1 MYTLFFTSMPF
12 YCLNIVNLQFV
23 KIKFRHIIFDF
34 DGTIADTSRIILATM
49 QATMREKGLREATPE
64 EIKRVIGLSLKDCF
78 SHIYPG
84 MSEIEAL
91 ECASTYCDI
100 FDTNKS
106 SLTPTLFPH
115 VAKTL
120 AKLSCHGITM
130 SVASSRSHGSLVEL
144 LEILGVKQ
152 HFAMVVGVD
161 NVDKA
166 KPDPEAVLY
175 TLRIMN
181 VNPNDALMVG
191 DMPVDIAMGQNAA
204 VKTCA
209 VTWGNSPR
217 EDLEKSRPDYII
229 NDFSQ
234 IMHCALN

>member
-1 MYTLFFTSMPF
+1 MPF

-23 KIKFRHIIFDF
+23 KMKFRHIIFDF

-49 QATMREKGLREATPE
+49 QATMRERGLRLAPPE
-64 EIKRVIGLSLKDCF
+64 EIKRVIGLPLKDCF
-78 SHIYPG
+78 SCIYPG
-84 MSEIEAL
+84 MSEMESL

-100 FDTNKS
+100 FDANKS

-115 VAKTL
+115 VAETL
-120 AKLSCHGITM
+120 AKLNQHGITM
-130 SVASSRSHGSLVEL
+130 SVASSRGYGSLIEL
-144 LEILGVKQ
+144 LEMLKVRQ
-152 HFAMVVGVD
+152 HFAMIVGVD
-161 NVDKA
+161 NVNKA

-175 TLRIMN
+175 TLKTMN
-181 VNPNDALMVG
+181 VNPNEALMVG

-217 EDLEKSRPDYII
+217 EDLEKSHPNYII
-229 NDFSQ
+229 DDFSQ
-234 IMHCALN
+234 LLNSMHNA

>member
-1 MYTLFFTSMPF
+1 MH
-12 YCLNIVNLQFV
+12 FV
-23 KIKFRHIIFDF
+23 STKFRHIIFDF

-49 QATMREKGLREATPE
+49 QATMRERGLHVATPE
-64 EIKRVIGLSLKDCF
+64 TIKRVIGLPLKECF
-78 SHIYPG
+78 THIYPG

-100 FDTNKS
+100 FDANKS

-115 VAKTL
+115 VAEML
-120 AKLSCHGITM
+120 RVFERHGITM
-130 SVASSRSHGSLVEL
+130 SVASSRGNSSLEEL
-144 LEILGVKQ
+144 LEMLDVRQ

-166 KPDPEAVLY
+166 KPDPEAVFY
-175 TLRIMN
+175 TLKSMHIN
-181 VNPNDALMVG
+181 ACDALMVG

-209 VTWGNSPR
+209 VTYGNSPK
-217 EDLEKSRPDYII
+217 EDLEKSHPDYII
-229 NDFSQ
+229 DDFGQLLQFTVHIS
-234 IMHCALN
+234 

>member
-1 MYTLFFTSMPF
+1 M
-12 YCLNIVNLQFV
+12 
-23 KIKFRHIIFDF
+23 KFKHIIFDF

-49 QATMREKGLREATPE
+49 QATMRKKGLRLATPE
-64 EIKRVIGLSLKDCF
+64 EIKRVIGLPLKDCF

-84 MSEIEAL
+84 MSEMEAL
-91 ECASTYCDI
+91 ECASIYCDI

-115 VAKTL
+115 VAETL
-120 AKLSCHGITM
+120 AKLDQHGITM
-130 SVASSRSHGSLVEL
+130 SVASSRSYGSIVEL
-144 LEILGVKQ
+144 LEILGVRQ
-152 HFAMVVGVD
+152 YFAMVVGVD
-161 NVDKA
+161 NVEKA

-175 TLRIMN
+175 TLKTMN

-209 VTWGNSPR
+209 ATYGNSPR
-217 EDLEKSRPDYII
+217 ELLEKSHPDYII
-229 NDFSQ
+229 NDFNQLST
-234 IMHCALN
+234 LNSIHNS